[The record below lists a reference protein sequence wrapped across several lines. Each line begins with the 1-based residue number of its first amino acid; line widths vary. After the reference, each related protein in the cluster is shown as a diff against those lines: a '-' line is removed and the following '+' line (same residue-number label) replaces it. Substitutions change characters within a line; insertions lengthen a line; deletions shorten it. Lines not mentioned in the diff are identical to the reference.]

1 MEQNKNRAIQ
11 YFLREALCVH
21 YHEHICTCSHRLTNT
36 QVKNIGALTQNS
48 PSGESFHLQLSGC
61 PSMPAEKGPSSYN
74 SSLYVPVN
82 N

>member
-1 MEQNKNRAIQ
+1 MNTYAHAAIDRQ
-11 YFLREALCVH
+11 TDRQTDFQ
-21 YHEHICTCSHRLTNT
+21 TNT
-36 QVKNIGALTQNS
+36 QVKNIGALIQNS